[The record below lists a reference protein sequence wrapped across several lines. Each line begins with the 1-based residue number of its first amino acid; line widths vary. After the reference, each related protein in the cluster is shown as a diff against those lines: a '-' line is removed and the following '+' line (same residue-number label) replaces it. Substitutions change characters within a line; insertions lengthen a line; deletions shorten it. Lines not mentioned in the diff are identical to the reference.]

1 MDLLGIGLGA
11 LVGGTVGIWICKTGG
26 YFVSR
31 EAQEN
36 SKESLE
42 RKVEERTRE
51 LRLAYEEL
59 KTLERAKDS
68 ILSSVSHE
76 MRTPL
81 TSIQSYAEIL
91 LEYGEDEPPATR
103 KEFLRIIKEETE
115 RLSRMIN
122 QILDMAKIEA
132 GQVHWEV
139 ETFDMSALVRDAV
152 RSIRG
157 LTRKKSVFFQ
167 ILGGEE
173 EHLFRGDRDRLK
185 QVLVNLLSNAF
196 KFSPLDEEI
205 LVELENVGQ
214 GILIKVSDRG
224 PGFSSKSECERIFK
238 RFHQGG
244 EALTSKPDGTG
255 LGLAISKEI
264 VEYHGGKIRAANR
277 EGGGAVLSYFLP
289 FFDAQH
295 LRPLDLEVMKA
306 ENGGMDPRLDSSPT
320 RSFWGHPAVGQ
331 EAVGQEAVER
341 GTMGSEG
348 FGPE

>member
-1 MDLLGIGLGA
+1 MEIISLGTGV
-11 LVGGTVGIWICKTGG
+11 LVGGILGVWFCKALALSANEKSKTV
-26 YFVSR
+26 
-31 EAQEN
+31 
-36 SKESLE
+36 SKEALE

-51 LRLAYEEL
+51 LRFAYEEL

-91 LEYGEDEPPATR
+91 LEYGEDEPPSTR

-115 RLSRMIN
+115 RLSRMII

-139 ETFDMSALVRDAV
+139 ETFDLAVLARDAV

-157 LTRKKSVFFQ
+157 LTRKKRVFFQ
-167 ILGGEE
+167 VRGGDKKIP
-173 EHLFRGDRDRLK
+173 FRGDRDRIK

-196 KFSPLDEEI
+196 KFSPLEEEI
-205 LVELENVGQ
+205 VLELDEVGQ
-214 GILIKVSDRG
+214 GVLIKVSDRG
-224 PGFSSKSECERIFK
+224 PGFVSKDECERIFK

-244 EALTSKPDGTG
+244 ESLTSKPDGTG

-264 VEYHGGKIRAANR
+264 VECHGGQIRASNR
-277 EGGGAVLSYFLP
+277 EGGGAVVSFFLP
-289 FFDAQH
+289 HFDAEQP
-295 LRPLDLEVMKA
+295 RPLDLEVMKEA
-306 ENGGMDPRLDSSPT
+306 NGGLDPRLDSSPN
-320 RSFWGHPAVGQ
+320 RSFWGHPAAGN
-331 EAVGQEAVER
+331 ETAERETVEK
-341 GTMGSEG
+341 GSLRE
-348 FGPE
+348 